1 MSKDPAFLFYSS
13 DFLTGTSFLTN
24 EQVGMYIRLLCH
36 QHQNGHLKEKDILK
50 ICGSHDED
58 IFDKFEKDSDGLF
71 FNERLDTEIN
81 KRKAYSESR
90 ANNRK
95 KKELPEEKPLTHE
108 KDMLNTSITYVEH
121 MENEIENEDI
131 IIIDNLNK
139 DDIEIKKEVSP
150 EILKKQEPP
159 IEEIFEYFWAAYQ
172 RRGNKQDSFT
182 AFKKLTKKQMI
193 EVKEHIP
200 KYLENH
206 HRNGVMKYLPFFSKY
221 LNKKIWLDN
230 LPYEDKKEKIN
241 SWGV

>member
-95 KKELPEEKPLTHE
+95 KKELPEEKTITHE

-121 MENEIENEDI
+121 MENENENEDI

-241 SWGV
+241 NWGV

>member
-50 ICGSHDED
+50 ICGSRDED
-58 IFDKFEKDSDGLF
+58 IFEKFEKDSEGLF
-71 FNERLDTEIN
+71 FNERLDTEIS

-95 KKELPEEKPLTHE
+95 KKEQPEEKILTHE

-121 MENEIENEDI
+121 MENENENEDI
-131 IIIDNLNK
+131 IIIDNK
-139 DDIEIKKEVSP
+139 DLIENDKIKVD
-150 EILKKQEPP
+150 
-159 IEEIFEYFWAAYQ
+159 EIFNWFWNAYQ
-172 RRGNKQDSFT
+172 KKGNKTTSLT
-182 AFKKLTKKQMI
+182 AFKRLSKKEMLEI
-193 EVKEHIP
+193 KDHIP

-206 HRNGVMKYLPFFSKY
+206 HRNGKMQFLPHFSSY

-230 LPYEDKKEKIN
+230 LPYEDKKEN
-241 SWGV
+241 LNNWGV